1 RRSFPS
7 KEFYED
13 ALEDGAD
20 IELRQL
26 LTDINTVALVRFSF
40 PICMKGKSLNIR
52 DKLVLERSGFC
63 SSNLPQTRNHVP
75 RAQGM
80 EKDVAIFSC
89 VRANDK
95 GEIGFLS
102 NSRRMNVIGSA
113 ATLKSNPL
121 GKNIV
126 ESAEKRNP
134 LFKVSKPM
142 NYFLSEEN
150 LETMNVT
157 EDMEIPD
164 AASLSQYC
172 D

>member
-1 RRSFPS
+1 MSR
-7 KEFYED
+7 
-13 ALEDGAD
+13 
-20 IELRQL
+20 ITLR
-26 LTDINTVALVRFSF
+26 
-40 PICMKGKSLNIR
+40 
-52 DKLVLERSGFC
+52 
-63 SSNLPQTRNHVP
+63 
-75 RAQGM
+75 
-80 EKDVAIFSC
+80 
-89 VRANDK
+89 
-95 GEIGFLS
+95 
-102 NSRRMNVIGSA
+102 VIGSA

-164 AASLSQYC
+164 AARYELLLLQVMVKMMMMMMTTTTTTLEMMFSC
-172 D
+172 

>member
-1 RRSFPS
+1 MSSCFEGRPS
-7 KEFYED
+7 PTSLSE
-13 ALEDGAD
+13 AAQVGAFSRHHGLTNTQANNFLGTHD
-20 IELRQL
+20 LNTRLRVG
-26 LTDINTVALVRFSF
+26 N
-40 PICMKGKSLNIR
+40 
-52 DKLVLERSGFC
+52 
-63 SSNLPQTRNHVP
+63 SS
-75 RAQGM
+75 
-80 EKDVAIFSC
+80 
-89 VRANDK
+89 
-95 GEIGFLS
+95 
-102 NSRRMNVIGSA
+102 VIGSA

-164 AASLSQYC
+164 AARYELLLLQVMALQKKMDIVTNFC
-172 D
+172 VKIVCHNIVTNC